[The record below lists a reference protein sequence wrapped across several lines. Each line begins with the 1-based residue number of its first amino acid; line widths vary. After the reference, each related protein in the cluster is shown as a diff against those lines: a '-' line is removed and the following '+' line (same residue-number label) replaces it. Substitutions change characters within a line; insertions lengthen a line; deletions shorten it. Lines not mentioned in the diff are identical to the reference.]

1 MTFFATEN
9 HSATALGTN
18 ISFTTTPNGSVTS
31 LERMRIDQNG
41 NVGIGTATPAS
52 PLTVATGPGEFTPA
66 LAVLPS
72 THATSRGAMLLLD
85 QWAVLQDLNGPA
97 YTLQVNCAVA
107 GASAYVST
115 SDKRLKKDIEPISY
129 GLAEVRRLHLVAFQ
143 WKDQRPDWAK
153 GRKLGLIA
161 QKVDPTVPE
170 VVSTAHDKIGTK
182 SIAYG
187 DLTPVLIHAVQE
199 LAADNDNLRT
209 ELENLRRK
217 IDASHSGN

>member
-85 QWAVLQDLNGPA
+85 QWAVLQDLNGTGVKDFTIWQQGDEMEPA
-97 YTLQVNCAVA
+97 SLY
-107 GASAYVST
+107 
-115 SDKRLKKDIEPISY
+115 
-129 GLAEVRRLHLVAFQ
+129 RRLATSASERRRPPTPYKLTARLPEHL
-143 WKDQRPDWAK
+143 PM
-153 GRKLGLIA
+153 
-161 QKVDPTVPE
+161 
-170 VVSTAHDKIGTK
+170 
-182 SIAYG
+182 
-187 DLTPVLIHAVQE
+187 
-199 LAADNDNLRT
+199 
-209 ELENLRRK
+209 
-217 IDASHSGN
+217 

>member
-1 MTFFATEN
+1 
-9 HSATALGTN
+9 
-18 ISFTTTPNGSVTS
+18 
-31 LERMRIDQNG
+31 
-41 NVGIGTATPAS
+41 
-52 PLTVATGPGEFTPA
+52 
-66 LAVLPS
+66 
-72 THATSRGAMLLLD
+72 
-85 QWAVLQDLNGPA
+85 
-97 YTLQVNCAVA
+97 
-107 GASAYVST
+107 
-115 SDKRLKKDIEPISY
+115 
-129 GLAEVRRLHLVAFQ
+129 VRRLHLVAFQ

-217 IDASHSGN
+217 IDASHTGN